1 MISLGDLGELTIV
14 ITLNSSLQD
23 CRNARSLVGTFERS
37 RAKGEHE
44 GATGDEHSNR
54 VPRQ

>member
-1 MISLGDLGELTIV
+1 MISLGGFGKLTIV
-14 ITLNSSLQD
+14 ITSNSFLQD
-23 CRNARSLVGTFERS
+23 CRNTRSLVGTFERS

-44 GATGDEHSNR
+44 GTTGDEHSNR